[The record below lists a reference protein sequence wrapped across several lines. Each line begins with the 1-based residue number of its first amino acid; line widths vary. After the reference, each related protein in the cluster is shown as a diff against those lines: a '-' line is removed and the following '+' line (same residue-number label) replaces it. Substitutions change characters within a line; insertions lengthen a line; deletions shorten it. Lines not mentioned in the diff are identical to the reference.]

1 MIALALHSCKFGE
14 TCLATRVTQNL
25 LISVTADL
33 EKQYRMFQAEQETRT
48 GTAQH
53 GAGPAVPVLCAGS
66 GPAGVTAQVA
76 DVVCEDLDVHEAA
89 ALDQLP

>member
-1 MIALALHSCKFGE
+1 MIALALHSCRFGE

-25 LISVTADL
+25 PISVTADL
-33 EKQYRMFQAEQETRT
+33 EKQYWMFQAEQETRT

-53 GAGPAVPVLCAGS
+53 GAGRQRRCCAPAS

-76 DVVCEDLDVHEAA
+76 DVVREDLDVHEAA

>member
-1 MIALALHSCKFGE
+1 MRGVVMYTAGDV
-14 TCLATRVTQNL
+14 RVEDREDPQ
-25 LISVTADL
+25 
-33 EKQYRMFQAEQETRT
+33 T

-53 GAGPAVPVLCAGS
+53 GAGPAAPMLCAGS

-76 DVVCEDLDVHEAA
+76 DVVREDLDVHEAA

>member
-1 MIALALHSCKFGE
+1 MTALALHPCKFGE

-25 LISVTADL
+25 ISVTADL
-33 EKQYRMFQAEQETRT
+33 EKQYWMFQAEQETRT

-53 GAGPAVPVLCAGS
+53 GAGPAAPMLCAGS

-76 DVVCEDLDVHEAA
+76 DVVREDLDVHEAG

>member
-1 MIALALHSCKFGE
+1 MSRHAGHPEPPYQCDGRAGE
-14 TCLATRVTQNL
+14 AEWV
-25 LISVTADL
+25 
-33 EKQYRMFQAEQETRT
+33 FQAEQETRT

-53 GAGPAVPVLCAGS
+53 GAGPAAPMLCAGS

-76 DVVCEDLDVHEAA
+76 DVVRGDLDVHEAA

>member
-1 MIALALHSCKFGE
+1 MIALALHSCRFGE
-14 TCLATRVTQNL
+14 TRLATRVTQNL
-25 LISVTADL
+25 LNSVTADL
-33 EKQYRMFQAEQETRT
+33 EKQYWMFPAEQETRT

-53 GAGPAVPVLCAGS
+53 GAAPAAPMLCAGS

-76 DVVCEDLDVHEAA
+76 DVVREDLDVHEAA

>member
-1 MIALALHSCKFGE
+1 MIALALHSCGFGE

-25 LISVTADL
+25 LLSVTADQ
-33 EKQYRMFQAEQETRT
+33 KQYWMFQAEQETRT

-53 GAGPAVPVLCAGS
+53 GAGPAAPMLCAGS

-76 DVVCEDLDVHEAA
+76 DVVREDLDVHEAG

>member
-1 MIALALHSCKFGE
+1 MIALALHSCRFGE

-33 EKQYRMFQAEQETRT
+33 EKQYWMFQAEQETPT

-53 GAGPAVPVLCAGS
+53 GAGPAAPMLCAGLRPGGRNS
-66 GPAGVTAQVA
+66 AGCGCRT
-76 DVVCEDLDVHEAA
+76 
-89 ALDQLP
+89 